1 MEKNEMEFDEE
12 LYGKFFAVVGSP
24 DEGAR
29 PDGTRRISQAKAAL
43 ALGYSSSVVSAYKS
57 RSYNGN
63 VKAFEEA
70 ARSWLK
76 REERRI
82 AKIEVPIVATNA
94 LDSIRNGINI
104 TQDERDIA
112 VIVGGSGTGKTTA
125 LRAIAGENPSAI
137 LLEADSSFTKNV
149 LVTEIARA
157 VGVEPKGSVTT
168 IIGRIVEALR
178 GRDTVIMIDEADYL
192 SDASLELVRRVIH
205 DKAQTGVVLVG
216 LPRLKYQLENRRN
229 DHEQLTSR
237 VGVMLEVK
245 GLARQDAVKI
255 IEGVWQ
261 GLPGETV
268 DAFFTAAKGSARTL
282 VKLMGRV
289 HQTMAINGIDT
300 PNAEVIEAAGAML
313 MR

>member
-1 MEKNEMEFDEE
+1 MEKKEMEFDEE
-12 LYGKFFAVVGSP
+12 LYAKFFALVGSP
-24 DEGAR
+24 DEGK
-29 PDGTRRISQAKAAL
+29 RISQAKAAQT
-43 ALGYSSSVVSAYKS
+43 LGYSSGVVSAYKS

-70 ARSWLK
+70 VRAWLK

-82 AKIEVPIVATNA
+82 ARIDVPVVATNA

-112 VIVGGSGTGKTTA
+112 VIVGDSGTGKTTA
-125 LRAIAGENPSAI
+125 LRTIVGENPSAI

-149 LVTEIARA
+149 LVAEIARA
-157 VGVEPKGSVTT
+157 VGVETKGGMTT
-168 IIGRIVEALR
+168 VIGRIVEALR

-237 VGVMLEVK
+237 VGVLLEVK

-255 IEGVWQ
+255 IEGVWK
-261 GLPGETV
+261 GLPKETV
-268 DAFFTAAKGSARTL
+268 DVFFKAAKGSARTL

-289 HQTMAINGIDT
+289 HQTMAINRIDS
-300 PNAEVIEAAGAML
+300 PDAEVIEAAGAML

>member
-1 MEKNEMEFDEE
+1 MEKKEMEFDEE
-12 LYGKFFAVVGSP
+12 LYNKFFALVGSP
-24 DEGAR
+24 DEGK
-29 PDGTRRISQAKAAL
+29 RISQARAAQ
-43 ALGYSSSVVSAYKS
+43 ALGYSSGVVSAYKS

-70 ARSWLK
+70 VRAWLK

-82 AKIEVPIVATNA
+82 AKIEIPVVATHA
-94 LDSIRNGINI
+94 LDSIRNGISI

-112 VIVGGSGTGKTTA
+112 VIVGDSGTGKTTA
-125 LRAIAGENPSAI
+125 LRTVVNENPSAI

-149 LVTEIARA
+149 LVAEIARA
-157 VGVEPKGSVTT
+157 VGVETKGGMTT
-168 IIGRIVEALR
+168 VIGRIVEALR

-192 SDASLELVRRVIH
+192 SNASLELVRRVIH

-245 GLARQDAVKI
+245 GLARKDAVKI
-255 IEGVWQ
+255 IEGVWKE
-261 GLPGETV
+261 LPKETI
-268 DAFFTAAKGSARTL
+268 DTFFKAAKGSARTL
-282 VKLMGRV
+282 VKLIGRV
-289 HQTMAINGIDT
+289 HQTMAINRIDT

>member
-1 MEKNEMEFDEE
+1 MEKKEMEIDEE
-12 LYGKFFAVVGSP
+12 LYNKFFALVGSP

-29 PDGTRRISQAKAAL
+29 PDGTRRISQAKAAQ
-43 ALGYSSSVVSAYKS
+43 ALVYSSGVVSAYKS
-57 RSYNGN
+57 RGYNGN

-70 ARSWLK
+70 VRAWLK
-76 REERRI
+76 REERWI
-82 AKIEVPIVATNA
+82 AKIEVPVVATNA
-94 LDSIRNGINI
+94 LDSIRNSINI

-112 VIVGGSGTGKTTA
+112 VIVGDSGAGKMTA
-125 LRAIAGENPSAI
+125 LRAIVGENPSAI

-149 LVTEIARA
+149 LVAEIARA
-157 VGVEPKGSVTT
+157 VGVETKGGMTT

-245 GLARQDAVKI
+245 GLARHDAVKI

-261 GLPGETV
+261 GLPRETV
-268 DAFFTAAKGSARTL
+268 DAFCKAARGSARTL

-289 HQTMAINGIDT
+289 HQTMAINRIDT
-300 PNAEVIEAAGAML
+300 PDAEVIEAAGAML